1 MVATKMVLEKYSDD
15 HDDNEKREKIEKRKK
30 GEIHRVIS
38 EKVTG
43 TQWDKVTIETPDYI
57 TPTEM
62 DKFVNIEDV
71 DEKEITAYN
80 EDEGVI
86 HRDITEYKK

>member
-1 MVATKMVLEKYSDD
+1 MYFRATGADTGPNRYIPEHYIKTNMVATKMVLEKYSDD

-43 TQWDKVTIETPDYI
+43 TQWDKVTIETPD
-57 TPTEM
+57 
-62 DKFVNIEDV
+62 
-71 DEKEITAYN
+71 
-80 EDEGVI
+80 
-86 HRDITEYKK
+86 